1 VTGRVT
7 SQAITMREAW
17 GNDGARCAGALVLS
31 RKPCARQLIRDRL
44 ESEIGPIL
52 TNAFPFAGRRCERL
66 TETVMKR
73 LGFSAD

>member
-1 VTGRVT
+1 MPGRD
-7 SQAITMREAW
+7 AYL
-17 GNDGARCAGALVLS
+17 DGL
-31 RKPCARQLIRDRL
+31 L

-52 TNAFPFAGRRCERL
+52 TDAFPFAGRRCERL